1 MKRILIYGYMKKR
14 KNINYIKLFCLLLLS
29 AKIHFTYAQEYI
41 IGVEQVSY
49 YPLFD
54 YTATDTNRPSF
65 TKDILT
71 AFFEHHNYSYRF
83 VALPIKRFNK
93 WYVEKGIDFKF
104 PDNVRWR
111 TDKQLSSKIT
121 FSQSVVKLMAGSYV
135 LKSNANYQRNDIKK
149 LGTILGFVPTLW
161 FDKVE
166 SNELQLIEEN
176 TPYGIIKH
184 ILYGNVDATN
194 IDSNVIRH
202 NLKLLKKPNA
212 IVLNTNIK
220 HEVFSYHLSSIKH
233 PQIIKQ
239 FNAFLQNNPK
249 LLQQLKAKYDIIEK
263 F

>member
-1 MKRILIYGYMKKR
+1 MNKK
-14 KNINYIKLFCLLLLS
+14 KMTNYIKQICLTLFLS
-29 AKIHFTYAQEYI
+29 FANINLTYAQKYI
-41 IGVEQVSY
+41 IGVEEVSY

-71 AFFEHHNYSYRF
+71 VFFEHHNYSYRF

-93 WYVEKGIDFKF
+93 WYAEKGIDFKF

-111 TDKQLSSKIT
+111 TDEQLKSNIT
-121 FSQSVVKLMAGSYV
+121 FSQSVVKLRAGSYV
-135 LKSNANYQRNDIKK
+135 LKSNAKYQRKDIKK

-161 FDKVE
+161 FDKIE
-166 SNELQLIEEN
+166 NKELQLIEEN
-176 TPYGIIKH
+176 TPYGIVKH
-184 ILYGNVDATN
+184 LLHGNVDATN
-194 IDSNVIRH
+194 IDANVIRH
-202 NLKLLKKPNA
+202 NLKLLNKPNK

-233 PQIIKQ
+233 PEIIKQ
-239 FNAFLQNNPK
+239 FDNFLQNNPK
-249 LLQQLKAKYDIIEK
+249 LLQQLKKKYDIIEE